1 LRGAGSA
8 AGGDV
13 LGFEQVRFY
22 QFRNW
27 GDEPVD
33 LGEARQ
39 VVLSGENG
47 QGKTNFLEGIY
58 LLCYGSSFRTKNEK
72 KLCLHGTH
80 EFSARGRG
88 TFGGSFAEVS
98 VKLTPVRKE
107 LVLNGEAVRDRKELV
122 RRLPC
127 VAFTHEDYHFVS
139 GGPEFQRYFF
149 DQTLSLFDVLYIDT
163 LRHYRRILKIRNAL
177 LVQPRYDALAMDV
190 YEHQLALAGLE
201 ITRLRREAVEDFNP
215 LFTRLFGE
223 ISGLD
228 GECRLKHL
236 PSWKDD
242 EAGVVQKLAEGRD
255 QDARL
260 GFTSTGPH
268 RDRFAFQL
276 GGRNFADHAST
287 GQVRL
292 LSLLLRISQATLS
305 LERTGRKPLLLLDDV
320 LLELDGERRRR
331 VLANLPPFEQ
341 AFFTF
346 LPDYQFEFAGE
357 APLRLR
363 VDGGRCTA

>member
-1 LRGAGSA
+1 
-8 AGGDV
+8 V
-13 LGFEQVRFY
+13 GFEQVRFY

-27 GDEPVD
+27 GDDPVD
-33 LGEARQ
+33 LGGARQ
-39 VVLSGENG
+39 VVLTGANG

-72 KLCLHGTH
+72 KLCRHGTQ

-88 TFGGSFAEVS
+88 TFAEGFTEVA
-98 VKLTPVRKE
+98 VKLTADRKD
-107 LVLNGEAVRDRKELV
+107 LTVNGEPVRDRKELV

-127 VAFTHEDYHFVS
+127 VAFTHEDYQFVS

-163 LRHYRRILKIRNAL
+163 LRHYRKILKIRNAL
-177 LVQPRYDALAMDV
+177 LVQPRFDTLAMDV
-190 YEHQLALAGLE
+190 YEQQLALAGLE
-201 ITRLRREAVEDFNP
+201 ITRLRREAVEAFNP
-215 LFTRLFGE
+215 LFTRLFAE

-228 GECRLKHL
+228 GDCRLRHQ
-236 PSWKDD
+236 PSWKDED
-242 EAGVVQKLAEGRD
+242 EAAVARRLAETREQD
-255 QDARL
+255 QRL
-260 GFTSTGPH
+260 GFTGTGPH
-268 RDRFAFQL
+268 RDRFAFQH

-292 LSLLLRISQATLS
+292 LSLLLRIAQATLS
-305 LERTGRKPLLLLDDV
+305 LERTGRRPLLLLDDV

-331 VLANLPPFEQ
+331 VLAHLPAFEQ

-346 LPDYQFEFAGE
+346 LPEQPLEFAGGDQ
-357 APLRLR
+357 PLRLR
-363 VDGGRCTA
+363 VDAGRVTA

>member
-1 LRGAGSA
+1 
-8 AGGDV
+8 V
-13 LGFEQVRFY
+13 GFEQVRFY

-27 GDEPVD
+27 ADTPVD
-33 LGEARQ
+33 LGAARE
-39 VVLSGENG
+39 VVLTGENG

-72 KLCLHGTH
+72 KLCLHGTQ

-88 TFGGSFAEVS
+88 LFGAGPLEVT
-98 VKLTPVRKE
+98 VKLTAIRKE
-107 LVLNGEAVRDRKELV
+107 IVVNGEAVRDRKELV
-122 RRLPC
+122 RALPC
-127 VAFTHEDYHFVS
+127 VAFTHEDYQFVS

-163 LRHYRRILKIRNAL
+163 LRHYRKILKIRNAL
-177 LVQPRYDALAMDV
+177 LLQRHDPLAMEV
-190 YEHQLALAGLE
+190 YEQQLATAGLE
-201 ITRLRREAVEDFNP
+201 ITKLRHEAVETFNP
-215 LFTRLFGE
+215 LFSRLFTE
-223 ISGLD
+223 ISGLA
-228 GECRLKHL
+228 GVCQLRHL
-236 PSWKDD
+236 PSWKDAD
-242 EAGVVQKLAEGRD
+242 EASVVRRLADTRE

-260 GFTSTGPH
+260 GFTGTGPH

-292 LSLLLRISQATLS
+292 LSLLLRIAQATLS
-305 LERTGRKPLLLLDDV
+305 FEKTGRRPLLLLDDV

-331 VLANLPPFEQ
+331 VLEHLPDFEQ

-346 LPDYQFEFAGE
+346 MPDQPLDLRSGSE
-357 APLRLR
+357 PLRLR
-363 VDGGRCTA
+363 VDGGRCNP

>member
-1 LRGAGSA
+1 M
-8 AGGDV
+8 
-13 LGFEQVRFY
+13 GFEQVRFY

-27 GDEPVD
+27 GDQAID
-33 LGEARQ
+33 LGDARQ
-39 VVLSGENG
+39 VVLTGENG

-72 KLCLHGTH
+72 KLCLHGTN

-98 VKLTPVRKE
+98 VKLTPDRKE

-127 VAFTHEDYHFVS
+127 VAFTHEDYQFVS

-163 LRHYRRILKIRNAL
+163 LRHYRKILKIRNAL
-177 LVQPRYDALAMDV
+177 LGVPRYDPLAMDV

-201 ITRLRREAVEDFNP
+201 ITRLRRQAIDDFNP

-223 ISGLD
+223 ISGLE
-228 GECRLKHL
+228 GECRLRHL
-236 PSWKDD
+236 PSWKDED
-242 EAGVVQKLAEGRD
+242 EASVVRRLVETRD

-260 GFTSTGPH
+260 GFTSSGPH

-276 GGRNFADHAST
+276 AGRNFADHAST

-292 LSLLLRISQATLS
+292 LSLLLRIAQATLS
-305 LERTGRKPLLLLDDV
+305 LEKTGRRPLLLLDDV

-331 VLANLPPFEQ
+331 VLTHLPAFEQ

-346 LPDYQFEFAGE
+346 LPEYSFESSE
-357 APLRLR
+357 EPLRLR
-363 VDGGRCTA
+363 VDSGHATA

>member
-1 LRGAGSA
+1 M
-8 AGGDV
+8 
-13 LGFEQVRFY
+13 GFEQVRFY

-33 LGEARQ
+33 LGGTSQ
-39 VVLSGENG
+39 VVLTGANG

-72 KLCLHGTH
+72 KLCLHGTQ

-88 TFGGSFAEVS
+88 TFGGHFAEVS
-98 VKLTPVRKE
+98 VKLTAAKKE
-107 LVLNGEAVRDRKELV
+107 LVVNGEPVRDRKELV

-127 VAFTHEDYHFVS
+127 IAFTHEDYQFVS

-163 LRHYRRILKIRNAL
+163 LRHYRKILKIRNAL
-177 LVQPRYDALAMDV
+177 LVQPRYDTLAMEV
-190 YEHQLALAGLE
+190 YEQQLAMAGLE
-201 ITRLRREAVEDFNP
+201 ITRLRREAVEAFNP
-215 LFTRLFGE
+215 LFTRLFAE
-223 ISGLD
+223 ISGLE
-228 GECRLKHL
+228 GECRLRHL

-242 EAGVVQKLAEGRD
+242 DEAAVVRRLADGRD
-255 QDARL
+255 QDGRM

-268 RDRFAFQL
+268 RDRFSFQL

-305 LERTGRKPLLLLDDV
+305 LERTGRRPLLLLDDV
-320 LLELDGERRRR
+320 LLELDGERRQR
-331 VLANLPPFEQ
+331 VLSRLPAFEQ

-346 LPDYQFEFAGE
+346 LPEYEFQCVGDA

>member
-1 LRGAGSA
+1 
-8 AGGDV
+8 

-27 GDEPVD
+27 GDEPVE
-33 LGEARQ
+33 LGQARE
-39 VVLSGENG
+39 VVLTGENG

-72 KLCLHGTH
+72 KLCLHGTQ

-88 TFGGSFAEVS
+88 MFSGASTEVS
-98 VKLTPVRKE
+98 VKLTPLRKE
-107 LVLNGEAVRDRKELV
+107 IVVNGEPVRDRKELV
-122 RRLPC
+122 RQLPC
-127 VAFTHEDYHFVS
+127 VAFTHEDYQFVS

-163 LRHYRRILKIRNAL
+163 LRHYRKILKIRNVL
-177 LVQPRYDALAMDV
+177 LLQRFDPLAMDV
-190 YEHQLALAGLE
+190 YEQQLVSAGLE
-201 ITRLRREAVEDFNP
+201 ITRLRREAVDAFNP
-215 LFTRLFGE
+215 LFSHLFSE
-223 ISGLD
+223 ISGLSGD
-228 GECRLKHL
+228 CRLRHQ
-236 PSWKDD
+236 PSWKEDD
-242 EAGVVQKLAEGRD
+242 ASVVAHRLAETRD

-260 GFTSTGPH
+260 GFTATGPH
-268 RDRFAFQL
+268 RDRFSFQL
-276 GGRNFADHAST
+276 AGRNFADHAST

-292 LSLLLRISQATLS
+292 LSLLLRIAQATLS
-305 LERTGRKPLLLLDDV
+305 LEKTGRRPLLLLDDV

-331 VLANLPPFEQ
+331 VLAHLPAFDQ

-346 LPDYQFEFAGE
+346 LPEQPLDLHAGAE
-357 APLRLR
+357 PLRLR

>member
-1 LRGAGSA
+1 
-8 AGGDV
+8 V
-13 LGFEQVRFY
+13 GFEQVRFY

-27 GDEPVD
+27 GDAPVD
-33 LGEARQ
+33 LGQARQ
-39 VVLSGENG
+39 VVLTGANG

-72 KLCLHGTH
+72 KLCLHGTQ

-88 TFGGSFAEVS
+88 TFSGDLTEVS
-98 VKLTPVRKE
+98 VKLTAIRKE
-107 LVLNGEAVRDRKELV
+107 LLVNGEPVRDRKELV

-127 VAFTHEDYHFVS
+127 VAFTHEDYQFVS

-163 LRHYRRILKIRNAL
+163 LRHYRKILKIRNAL

-190 YEHQLALAGLE
+190 YEQQLALAGLE
-201 ITRLRREAVEDFNP
+201 ITRLRRRAVEDFNP
-215 LFTRLFGE
+215 LFTRLFSE
-223 ISGLD
+223 ISGLE
-228 GECRLKHL
+228 GECRLRHQ

-242 EAGVVQKLAEGRD
+242 DEAAVVRRLSETRD
-255 QDARL
+255 QDARM
-260 GFTSTGPH
+260 GFTASGPH

-292 LSLLLRISQATLS
+292 LSLLLRIAQATLS

-331 VLANLPPFEQ
+331 VLAHLPAFEQ

-346 LPDYQFEFAGE
+346 LPEYAFEFAGE
-357 APLRLR
+357 PPLHLR
-363 VDGGRCTA
+363 VDAGRCNA